1 MYLPNLVKTSWID
14 NWVNIKHTLVEFFL
28 SREANCDIKALQI
41 VHSTLPVPSGWATL
55 KIKSCHYIKNE
66 GDNSVLYQYLY
77 FCDGRGLTVSSA
89 IIWPIFFINFCAGI
103 HCNSWSSLGWTAVNE
118 CAMNPSY
125 SQVKRWKQL
134 CYHAARIVTKVTV
147 DVLKCTILRPFYPY
161 HFTWYSLYT
170 LVYLQLVLEELA

>member
-103 HCNSWSSLGWTAVNE
+103 HCNIRQGLHCSQTHFLWTVEQSRPGLGCIAFYK
-118 CAMNPSY
+118 CAMNPSH
-125 SQVKRWKQL
+125 SQLKRQKQL
-134 CYHAARIVTKVTV
+134 CFYHATKIETMV
-147 DVLKCTILRPFYPY
+147 IL
-161 HFTWYSLYT
+161 
-170 LVYLQLVLEELA
+170 